1 MLAIEEILKY
11 YSPREKLQPRSAL
24 KEYLQYRILDII
36 FSSKYGNRLIF
47 MGGTCIRIVYGSD
60 RFSEDIDI
68 DNHGLSDKEF
78 EDLMYLVKNEL
89 QKENISV
96 EIRNTFKDVYHCYIK
111 FPAILFNNQLSPLKD
126 EKMVIQIDSFH
137 LKEKPSFETF
147 VLSKFD
153 VFTEIRTYSP
163 KTLLAQK
170 IFSLIDRKR
179 FKGRD
184 IYDIVYLYS
193 LTTPDWQ
200 YLKKHTR
207 IRNENELK
215 QKLYNFFT
223 KAQLRDLARDVEPF
237 LINPKK
243 TKQVELFNEWLKNI

>member
-11 YSPREKLQPRSAL
+11 YSNKEKLQPRAAL

-47 MGGTCIRIVYGSD
+47 MGGTCIRIVYGND

-68 DNHGLSDKEF
+68 DNYRLSEKEF
-78 EDLMYLVKNEL
+78 EDLMFIVKNDL
-89 QKENISV
+89 QKEGLTV
-96 EIRNTFKDVYHCYIK
+96 ELRNTFKDVYHCYLK

-126 EKMVIQIDSFH
+126 EKIVIQIDSFH
-137 LKEKPSFETF
+137 LKKKPIFETF

-153 VFTEIRTYSP
+153 VFTEIKTYSA

-170 IFSLIDRKR
+170 IFTLINRKR

-193 LTTPDWQ
+193 LTSPDWQ
-200 YLKKHTR
+200 YLKKYTG
-207 IRNENELK
+207 IRNEKELK

-223 KAQLRDLARDVEPF
+223 KAQLKNLARDVEPF
-237 LINPKK
+237 LIHPKK
-243 TKQVELFNEWLKNI
+243 IKQIELFNEWLKNI